1 MRVAKKQSFTLD
13 FTPDLDFTVIAIFSS
28 LRDFKLCFQLNNL
41 LGLSMVRQPDLE
53 LILDKKGSTGMFTRF
68 FFLSEDEEEFYLIAN
83 RGSNGHFIPEVKH
96 ADYFLVIKNR
106 GRYTSESVVLRQI
119 QSIRNG
125 SSAMPLKTDE
135 LTSIE
140 NFLLLEPVVE
150 KEKTKQSIPPIL

>member
-1 MRVAKKQSFTLD
+1 VAKKQSFTLD

-41 LGLSMVRQPDLE
+41 LGLSMVRQ
-53 LILDKKGSTGMFTRF
+53 KGSTGMFTRF

-119 QSIRNG
+119 QSIRNV